1 MPKPPFCVV
10 YIIANYPSH
19 SAYSMPGTMEQKS
32 TSAPSIESPL
42 GAQTDPPGTMN
53 KLEQAMDQLNANMDM
68 TSTLLGQLCQHIP
81 TGECSLEARETA
93 SPNLTDT
100 EVSGHKQHRCAE
112 SFSSDE
118 GGDSPCMKSCKDS
131 DTVSITASED
141 EVQNLLDEVTGGSTQ
156 KNANHEGAE
165 DHDDMLKELTATFQ
179 DEDKKGPPINTQLA
193 EMATKRWGKKLDQ
206 ENCRAS

>member
-1 MPKPPFCVV
+1 
-10 YIIANYPSH
+10 
-19 SAYSMPGTMEQKS
+19 MPGTMEQKS
-32 TSAPSIESPL
+32 TSAPSIENPL

-131 DTVSITASED
+131 DAVSITASED

-179 DEDKKGPPINTQLA
+179 DEDKKRSSYQHTVG
-193 EMATKRWGKKLDQ
+193 
-206 ENCRAS
+206 